1 MRSAGLVDLQVNG
14 FAGVDFNSTGLTAD
28 ALEHALHAMLR
39 TGVTTCL
46 PTLITAPESVL
57 AARFAALDAAVAG
70 SRLGPLMVPGYHLE
84 GPFLSPLDGYA
95 GCHPPEA
102 MIPPDAAFVER
113 IEAGLRRPILL
124 LTLAPELP
132 GAVALI
138 RWCRARGK
146 IVALGHT
153 AANRA
158 EIADAV
164 AAGATLSTHLG
175 NAAARIQHKFDNPI
189 MAQLAEDGLAACFI
203 ADGLHVPPFAL
214 KAMIRAKGFFSRS
227 ILVTDATAAAAS
239 PTGRYDF
246 AGMTV
251 ERTPAGEVRAPGGN
265 VLAGSSLTLDQALRN
280 LTAWGI
286 AEAGEAIR
294 MASVYPAQALRPA
307 LAAHG
312 QALPDSGII
321 WSGDLALTGIRLG
334 DLAV

>member
-1 MRSAGLVDLQVNG
+1 VNG
-14 FAGVDFNSTGLTAD
+14 FAGVDFNNSTLSAD
-28 ALEHALHAMLR
+28 ALDHALHAMLR

-46 PTLITAPESVL
+46 PTLITATEGVL
-57 AARFAALDAAVAG
+57 AGRFAALDTAVAG
-70 SRLGPLMVPGYHLE
+70 SRLGKLMVPGYHLE

-102 MIPPDAAFVER
+102 MVPPDAALIER
-113 IEAGLRRPILL
+113 IEAELQRPILL

-132 GAVALI
+132 GAAALI

-153 AANRA
+153 AAHRA

-214 KAMIRAKGFFSRS
+214 KAMIRAKGLCRS

-239 PTGRYDF
+239 PAGRYDF

-251 ERTPAGEVRAPGGN
+251 ERTPAGEVRAPGSL
-265 VLAGSSLTLDQALRN
+265 VLAGSALTLDQAVRN
-280 LTAWGI
+280 LVAWGI
-286 AEAGEAIR
+286 VGAAEAIR
-294 MASVYPAQALRPA
+294 MASDHPARALRPA
-307 LAAHG
+307 LEACGAC
-312 QALPDSGII
+312 LPDSQIV
-321 WSGDLALTGIRLG
+321 WSDDLAPIAIRLG

>member
-1 MRSAGLVDLQVNG
+1 
-14 FAGVDFNSTGLTAD
+14 
-28 ALEHALHAMLR
+28 MLR

-46 PTLITAPESVL
+46 PTLITATESEL

-84 GPFLSPLDGYA
+84 GPFLSPVDGYA
-95 GCHPPEA
+95 GCHPPDA
-102 MIPPDAAFVER
+102 MVAPDAALVER
-113 IEAGLRRPILL
+113 LEAGLRRPILL
-124 LTLAPELP
+124 LTIAPELA
-132 GAVALI
+132 GAEALI

-164 AAGATLSTHLG
+164 AAGAALSTHLG

-203 ADGLHVPPFAL
+203 ADGLHVPAFAL
-214 KAMIRAKGFFSRS
+214 KAMIRAKGFLRA
-227 ILVTDATAAAAS
+227 ILVTDATAAAAA
-239 PTGRYDF
+239 PAGRYQF

-251 ERTPAGEVRAPGGN
+251 ERNPAGEVRAPGSSG
-265 VLAGSSLTLDQALRN
+265 LAGSALTLDQAVRN
-280 LTAWGI
+280 LVAWGI

-294 MASVYPAQALRPA
+294 MASDHPARALRPA

-312 QALPDSGII
+312 AVLPDSEII
-321 WSGDLALTGIRLG
+321 WSDDLAPTGIRLG
-334 DLAV
+334 DLAAW